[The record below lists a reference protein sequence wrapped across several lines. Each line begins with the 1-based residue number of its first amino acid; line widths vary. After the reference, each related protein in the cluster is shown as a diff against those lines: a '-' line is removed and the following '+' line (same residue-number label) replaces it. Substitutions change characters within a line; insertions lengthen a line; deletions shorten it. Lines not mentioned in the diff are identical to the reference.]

1 MQPPIQAAIFGLGIT
16 GSKTAAFLLDRGIRI
31 VAAVNATNFLGQDV
45 GIALG
50 RSPIGVV
57 VTSDAEAALSQTRPD
72 IAIVATQNGIEEILP
87 IVKRCLEHGADVI
100 TIAGDAY
107 FPSIDSHQAAVQE
120 LHALALA
127 RGKTIL
133 GTGVQDVFWDN
144 LPVLLS
150 GAAQTI
156 TGIHGST
163 CALADEYGD
172 WVLKA
177 LQIGASPAAVAKSA
191 LHPFSSALI
200 GPLHNIAR
208 QLGLSVTD
216 IHQTVEP
223 VVARQD
229 FEPVLAGRTIHAGQV
244 VGLNA
249 ITRLITT
256 QGVTLSAGFI
266 SKLRE
271 VGDSD
276 FVEWRI
282 EGTPNLHVRVE
293 DRHDIDTTSATVV
306 NRIADVIQAPPG
318 FLTVSDL
325 APSRFSPHTSAI
337 TENRT

>member
-1 MQPPIQAAIFGLGIT
+1 M
-16 GSKTAAFLLDRGIRI
+16 
-31 VAAVNATNFLGQDV
+31 AAVNANHFLGQDV

-191 LHPFSSALI
+191 LHPFQRADWPAAQHRPPTRPIRDRHPSNGRACRGETGLRACI
-200 GPLHNIAR
+200 GW
-208 QLGLSVTD
+208 TD
-216 IHQTVEP
+216 DTCRPSRRTQCHHPADNHPGRYAVCWIHQQ
-223 VVARQD
+223 VA
-229 FEPVLAGRTIHAGQV
+229 
-244 VGLNA
+244 
-249 ITRLITT
+249 
-256 QGVTLSAGFI
+256 
-266 SKLRE
+266 
-271 VGDSD
+271 
-276 FVEWRI
+276 
-282 EGTPNLHVRVE
+282 
-293 DRHDIDTTSATVV
+293 
-306 NRIADVIQAPPG
+306 
-318 FLTVSDL
+318 
-325 APSRFSPHTSAI
+325 
-337 TENRT
+337 